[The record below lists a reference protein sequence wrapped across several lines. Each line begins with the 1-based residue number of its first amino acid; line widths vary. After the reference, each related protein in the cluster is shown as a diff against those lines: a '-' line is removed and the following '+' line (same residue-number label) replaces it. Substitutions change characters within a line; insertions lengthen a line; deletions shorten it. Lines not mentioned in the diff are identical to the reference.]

1 MRLDSLNEGANS
13 MRDSMN
19 RKGDSRSIGSSRAEA
34 PTPEDWNLALN
45 VNHRAIDD
53 GRADR
58 FVTSVKEIILGR
70 HWSKDL

>member
-1 MRLDSLNEGANS
+1 

-34 PTPEDWNLALN
+34 PTPEDEFVVVVQPVGNLALN